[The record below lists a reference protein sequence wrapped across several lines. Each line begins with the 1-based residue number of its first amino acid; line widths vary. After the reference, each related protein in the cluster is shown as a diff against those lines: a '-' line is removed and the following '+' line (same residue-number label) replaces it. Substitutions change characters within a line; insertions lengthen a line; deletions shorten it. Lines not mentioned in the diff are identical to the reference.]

1 LVLLKHSTTNV
12 DELTLTGYKKNLT
25 RKGARKGCNSVINP
39 ERNILRETNNKK
51 PALRPALFL
60 GVALFVLRRT
70 SKKR

>member
-1 LVLLKHSTTNV
+1 
-12 DELTLTGYKKNLT
+12 E
-25 RKGARKGCNSVINP
+25 RGARKGSNSLINL